1 MTLPPAAAAMSR
13 LSRSQRIRC
22 VLISLALLLPCF
34 WQPRVQ
40 AGDLSSHIYNA
51 WLAQV
56 IENGQAGGL
65 MIVRQSTNIL
75 FDLFLNGLFH
85 LAGPEWAQ
93 RTAVSCTV
101 LIFVWGAFAFISTA
115 AGGRAWHLMPAIA
128 MLAYGWVYHM
138 GFFNFYLSLGLC
150 FWAMAL
156 GWSFRPRR
164 AALVA
169 ALLLLAYTAHALPV
183 VWAVGLIVYV
193 WIARLVSLQARL
205 RLMAGSL
212 LLMVTA
218 HVAVSRHLLSEW
230 SLQQF
235 SLATGADRVWV
246 FDGKYYFILVG
257 LLLIWGSLFLELLHV
272 RGRRE
277 VVSSIPFQL
286 SVLSSAAVCIL
297 PTTVALPGFNQAL
310 VFLGERM
317 SLGVGVCLCAM
328 LAMAQSRAAQ
338 RYGLILLAAVFFVF
352 LFRDERILN
361 GFEDR
366 MDGIVAQLSPGQGVG
381 MQHWKAVSYVGTRSG
396 KY

>member
-1 MTLPPAAAAMSR
+1 
-13 LSRSQRIRC
+13 
-22 VLISLALLLPCF
+22 
-34 WQPRVQ
+34 
-40 AGDLSSHIYNA
+40 
-51 WLAQV
+51 
-56 IENGQAGGL
+56 
-65 MIVRQSTNIL
+65 
-75 FDLFLNGLFH
+75 
-85 LAGPEWAQ
+85 
-93 RTAVSCTV
+93 
-101 LIFVWGAFAFISTA
+101 
-115 AGGRAWHLMPAIA
+115 MPAIA

-361 GFEDR
+361 GLEDR